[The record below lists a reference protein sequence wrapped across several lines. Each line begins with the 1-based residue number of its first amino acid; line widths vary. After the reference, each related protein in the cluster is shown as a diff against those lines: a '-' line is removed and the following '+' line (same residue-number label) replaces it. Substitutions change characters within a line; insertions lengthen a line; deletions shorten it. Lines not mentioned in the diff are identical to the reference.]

1 MNCKYSRLATA
12 IMLSVGVS
20 ACGGGGGGSDSSPA
34 PKTDVNVKLVVQDE
48 YGAPVPN
55 ITVCLDS
62 NGDEL
67 CTVSIDEQLKSTDSS
82 GAAVQSL
89 TKEQISSGTNLL
101 AVVNNKKS
109 FTNVTSEN
117 LLTSVKDGSSGS
129 SVSVF
134 VNPLTQQLYRYSRN
148 QSLDI
153 ETAKSVLAGHLGT
166 NASVFDS
173 SIKPK
178 LRTP

>member
-48 YGAPVPN
+48 YGAPVPS

-89 TKEQISSGTNLL
+89 TKEQISS
-101 AVVNNKKS
+101 
-109 FTNVTSEN
+109 
-117 LLTSVKDGSSGS
+117 SSGCC
-129 SVSVF
+129 
-134 VNPLTQQLYRYSRN
+134 
-148 QSLDI
+148 
-153 ETAKSVLAGHLGT
+153 
-166 NASVFDS
+166 
-173 SIKPK
+173 
-178 LRTP
+178 